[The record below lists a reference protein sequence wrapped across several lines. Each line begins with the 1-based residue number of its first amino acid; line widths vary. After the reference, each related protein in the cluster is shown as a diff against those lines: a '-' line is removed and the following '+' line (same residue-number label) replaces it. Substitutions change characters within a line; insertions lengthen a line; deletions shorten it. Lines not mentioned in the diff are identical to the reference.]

1 MENSA
6 EDSPQ
11 LTAMDTLLYLF
22 VKIVIVATTIVAAS
36 VAAERS
42 GPIIGGLIIA
52 LPVSAG
58 PGYVFLARQASDAF
72 ISRSALYSF
81 GVTAV
86 TAIYLAIYIRL
97 APRLNAVAT
106 VVIGLAAWC
115 VLASLLQ
122 LFELDWRGALVLNV
136 ASFGAC
142 LALTRDRA
150 SATLPTARATKLQ
163 DLLARALL
171 AGSLV
176 AAVVTVSDVIGPRLT
191 GSTVTFPVTLTT
203 LGLIMHWRYGGA
215 VAARAMRGA
224 MAAMPCFCACILSLH
239 LLAEPLGAPRALLA
253 ALGVSLAAS
262 ALFLAGDRLVLRRR
276 AVLAAAAN
284 RHHP

>member
-1 MENSA
+1 MALE
-6 EDSPQ
+6 
-11 LTAMDTLLYLF
+11 TLVYLL

-42 GPIIGGLIIA
+42 GPMIGGLIIA

-72 ISRSALYSF
+72 IARSALYSF
-81 GVTAV
+81 GVTAI
-86 TAIYLAIYIRL
+86 TAIFLAVFIRA
-97 APRLNAVAT
+97 APRLGAIASVVLGLTVWAALVAV
-106 VVIGLAAWC
+106 
-115 VLASLLQ
+115 LQ
-122 LFELDWRGALVLNV
+122 RFELAWWSALLLNI
-136 ASFGAC
+136 ASFGTC
-142 LALTRDRA
+142 LWLTRDR
-150 SATLPTARATKLQ
+150 STATLPAARATNLR

-176 AAVVTVSDVIGPRLT
+176 AAVVTVSDLIGPRLT
-191 GSTVTFPVTLTT
+191 GSTLTFPVTLTT

-224 MAAMPCFCACILSLH
+224 MAAMPCFCACILTLH
-239 LLAEPLGAPRALLA
+239 LLAEPLGAVGALSA

-262 ALFLAGDRLVLRRR
+262 AIFLAGDRMVTRRR
-276 AVLAAAAN
+276 PVDGVTERL
-284 RHHP
+284 

>member
-1 MENSA
+1 M
-6 EDSPQ
+6 
-11 LTAMDTLLYLF
+11 LDTLLYLL
-22 VKIVIVATTIVAAS
+22 VKVVVVATTIVAAS

-58 PGYVFLARQASDAF
+58 PGYVFLARQASDVF

-81 GVTAV
+81 GVTAI
-86 TAIYLAIYIRL
+86 TAVYLALYIRL
-97 APRLNAVAT
+97 APRLPAVIAVA
-106 VVIGLAAWC
+106 IGLAAWSGL
-115 VLASLLQ
+115 VALLQ
-122 LFELDWRGALVLNV
+122 LVDLDWETALLLNV
-136 ASFGAC
+136 VSFSAC
-142 LALTRDRA
+142 LFLTRDAA
-150 SATLPTARATKLQ
+150 SATLPAARATSLR
-163 DLLARALL
+163 DLLTRALL

-224 MAAMPCFCACILSLH
+224 MAAMPCFVACIFSLH
-239 LLAEPLGAPRALLA
+239 LLAVPLGARWALLA

-276 AVLAAAAN
+276 TALAAATS
-284 RHHP
+284 RPHP